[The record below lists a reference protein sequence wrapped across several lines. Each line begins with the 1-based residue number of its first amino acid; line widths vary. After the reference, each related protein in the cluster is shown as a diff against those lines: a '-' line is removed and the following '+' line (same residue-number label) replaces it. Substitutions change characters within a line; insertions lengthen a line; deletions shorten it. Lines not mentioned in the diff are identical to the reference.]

1 MGDPTP
7 TEPTEPTTDDKD
19 SEGTKAQGG
28 REIIPLA
35 AAAFLGAL
43 AGAVIGSAIS

>member
-1 MGDPTP
+1 MSNGTDNDSKK
-7 TEPTEPTTDDKD
+7 DDKD
-19 SEGTKAQGG
+19 PDTTKSAQGG

-43 AGAVIGSAIS
+43 AGAVIGSAI

>member
-1 MGDPTP
+1 MSDHTDNESGK
-7 TEPTEPTTDDKD
+7 DDKGSD
-19 SEGTKAQGG
+19 DTKSSQGG

-43 AGAVIGSAIS
+43 AGAVIGSAVS

>member
-1 MGDPTP
+1 MSNGHD
-7 TEPTEPTTDDKD
+7 EDDKQKD
-19 SEGTKAQGG
+19 DDEQNTRSQGG

-43 AGAVIGSAIS
+43 AGAVIGSAVS